1 LENLKQGQHERLQNL
16 EKFEE
21 DVTTMEK
28 ALSISSDVFL
38 EGSSFM
44 RWWEE
49 WKEFK
54 KNQSPGWSS
63 PLYNVM
69 ESESRFSSTVVGQA
83 KISTSGVENTNI
95 PSTGVVNENILS
107 TQEIDCAQLRKRETE
122 LIRVQGGMFEL
133 EWYKMICDEKDDGYY
148 DTFKNRNDESD
159 ISSSNA
165 ILRREELNK
174 FWDEIIGMCESRELP
189 HDFQSRNKWINA
201 GTVYRKLVEPLD
213 IAHYYRTC
221 KGSGN
226 YLLDGRYNRH
236 KVLQKWLEGRKS
248 NRSSRDQKA
257 RTELPF
263 LTRDSCF
270 WARVE
275 EALKDLKKG
284 TWDQKFEG
292 YVTEMINDRKISLDV
307 FLERSSFM
315 LWWQGYKQN
324 QSAEWKLN
332 SPLYKLMESE
342 FWKHSKAFLQ
352 LSEK

>member
-1 LENLKQGQHERLQNL
+1 VVK
-16 EKFEE
+16 EE
-21 DVTTMEK
+21 
-28 ALSISSDVFL
+28 IPSSK
-38 EGSSFM
+38 
-44 RWWEE
+44 EE
-49 WKEFK
+49 
-54 KNQSPGWSS
+54 SP
-63 PLYNVM
+63 
-69 ESESRFSSTVVGQA
+69 STG
-83 KISTSGVENTNI
+83 GVIKNI
-95 PSTGVVNENILS
+95 PSTK
-107 TQEIDCAQLRKRETE
+107 EIDCAQLRKRETE

-133 EWYKMICDEKDDGYY
+133 EWYKMICHEKGDGYY
-148 DTFKNRNDESD
+148 DTFKSD
-159 ISSSNA
+159 ISSTNA

-213 IAHYYRTC
+213 IAHYYRMS
-221 KGSGN
+221 KGKGN
-226 YLLDGRYNRH
+226 YLSDGRPTRH

-248 NRSSRDQKA
+248 NRSSRHQK
-257 RTELPF
+257 TSTKLPY

-270 WARVE
+270 WAHVE

-284 TWDQKFEG
+284 AWDQKFEG

-315 LWWQGYKQN
+315 KWWQGYKQN

-342 FWKHSKAFLQ
+342 FWKRSKAFLQ